1 MYNLNMQIDFI
12 TFSFKVK
19 SSQEMCTS
27 SHVTKIA
34 GLEEKLVRQAGMLEE
49 VVDKVL
55 VVIII
60 LQMNMIIS

>member
-1 MYNLNMQIDFI
+1 
-12 TFSFKVK
+12 
-19 SSQEMCTS
+19 MCAS

-34 GLEEKLVRQAGMLEE
+34 DLEEKLVRQAGMLEE

>member
-1 MYNLNMQIDFI
+1 M
-12 TFSFKVK
+12 K
-19 SSQEMCTS
+19 SSQEMCGST
-27 SHVTKIA
+27 HVTKIA

-60 LQMNMIIS
+60 LQINNVFVKDTIINMIIS